1 MVVGA
6 TGTIFSDIGFPTI
19 LFSRDSLLLAPLL
32 RFRCDLDSGTR
43 KLLPHATVKVAC
55 ESEQRR
61 ERTVVPGLDAG
72 RQRRTRVVKM
82 IGRALRT
89 PSSWHAFQVRP
100 VAALLPSRTHLR
112 ASAEHGLG
120 CHLLD
125 AGFCSRGDQVA
136 AGSALR
142 PAAALAAC
150 WRVGAG
156 PRACC
161 CSRERRQ
168 LRRRSER
175 QPDFRFD
182 RVGAHQLEAANPSV
196 VGGRLC
202 AAAMASVNTWTSYPC
217 VLGELRTE
225 WGGACDGVAGAKS
238 AERRSMECCRLV
250 VIPRKKPQPE
260 NECCMRVRGRLDVFE
275 VP

>member
-1 MVVGA
+1 M
-6 TGTIFSDIGFPTI
+6 
-19 LFSRDSLLLAPLL
+19 
-32 RFRCDLDSGTR
+32 
-43 KLLPHATVKVAC
+43 
-55 ESEQRR
+55 
-61 ERTVVPGLDAG
+61 
-72 RQRRTRVVKM
+72 
-82 IGRALRT
+82 
-89 PSSWHAFQVRP
+89 
-100 VAALLPSRTHLR
+100 AALLPSRTHLR